1 MFFFCRHGTDDADV
15 GIASQG
21 VLEQVS
27 QFGVSVWHMR
37 SGISMVGIISHLF
50 FSVSLLITSRSA
62 NKLASA
68 QPKIDLPLVDV
79 LALTASLQIRH
90 SFL

>member
-15 GIASQG
+15 GIAPQG

-37 SGISMVGIISHLF
+37 SGISMVAMITYLF

-62 NKLASA
+62 NKLISA
-68 QPKIDLPLVDV
+68 EPTIYLPLVDV
-79 LALTASLQIRH
+79 LALTASLQVRH